1 MQAKQHIIW
10 TKTARKLPLFGGA
23 AQTDLRACLE
33 AKKQGGFFR
42 LSPLRIDAQMRNLSR
57 YRSSL
62 YPLCFYKHR
71 TILLLSLLFYFIRK
85 GRIHPS
91 WILFF

>member
-1 MQAKQHIIW
+1 MGENSKEIAPFW
-10 TKTARKLPLFGGA
+10 GA